1 PSRQRTFSH
10 RGHQITMNLL
20 EGCSVSDYI
29 ESAGEFYES
38 PFLESLSG
46 VLSGDGLVVDV
57 GAHIGNHTIYFAR
70 ILGLPVVAFEPN
82 PDAYRLLLANVADN
96 DVEDLVECHNIAL
109 SDFEGTVHMSPSDVS
124 NAGSMSVTEEVATD
138 ATDGIEVLAAP
149 LDTFHARLDGCT
161 YLKIDVEGHEAAVLR
176 GAIRVLQTYFPHLSV
191 EVLSLDQF
199 DAVSALLGESY
210 VPVGLFNA
218 SPTVLFQHTDSS
230 NRVMQNSLVRYGI
243 DSALSYQ
250 QRRNWYVDQKEAA
263 DRLRN
268 ELAVQA
274 AIASAFE
281 TQTLELQEDS
291 GRSVPQLDR
300 SRIRALLESR
310 PPDSKQSR
318 VLIVE
323 LGGQHLPAA
332 LLSLFYGAVDVVR
345 LRSKV
350 LVMSRFVGGQQH
362 ASARH
367 ILHSDVGEGAAALIS
382 LFCEQGN
389 PEFGEI
395 SALVMI
401 NPEERSPVAAN
412 VVDLIPGP
420 YLALVNDPE
429 YHYPFLRFWVA
440 AEAVFVSGP
449 GVLDH
454 WEDTHVVPAR
464 ILAIH
469 DLETVI
475 GAVDDLLVDE
485 APIVFET
492 LNKNGATDHKVLL
505 VSYFAPPT
513 TPVSVQRLSYWKD
526 SLEVIA
532 KGRDRAMSVSWLTA
546 TAAAAGQDSVMVVP
560 DPGELRVG
568 DDTWGLIRRLREL
581 GLDRL
586 GASWN
591 EGIANFLDTSDHRFD
606 TVVMSGNPFYYFL
619 MAPLF
624 KECWGSRVV
633 LDFRDPFAW
642 NPRFNLS
649 VDQRAHL
656 MDLERQMV
664 DACDAVVSVNED
676 CLRQISPQTHRTR
689 VTVANGFN
697 GEVVDRVLGLA
708 STSSST
714 GPGVRIVYSG
724 TVFRNLPLDP
734 ILDALPP
741 GGMIL
746 EHYGR
751 DYSHSN
757 AIKYHP
763 NGRAIGLLPYE
774 AMVAE
779 MANADAGLVL
789 TTGESSTQ
797 TTKIFDYIACDLD
810 IIVVTNGDLRTGN
823 LHETTNGLEGV
834 FWVRNDPND
843 LRTFFASYVPTE
855 SKRKQRKEFSR
866 KVQTERLVDLILSL
880 EDS

>member
-1 PSRQRTFSH
+1 
-10 RGHQITMNLL
+10 MNLL
-20 EGCSVSDYI
+20 EGCSVSDHI

-46 VLSGDGLVVDV
+46 ILSGDGMVVDV

-70 ILGLPVVAFEPN
+70 ILGLRVVAFEPN
-82 PDAYRLLLANVADN
+82 PEAYRMLLANVAAN
-96 DVEDLVECHNIAL
+96 YVADLVECHNMAV
-109 SDFEGTVHMSPSDVS
+109 SDVEGTVRMYPSDVS
-124 NAGSMSVTEEVATD
+124 NAGSMAVTEEGSTD
-138 ATDGIEVLAAP
+138 APDGIEVLAAP
-149 LDTFHARLDGCT
+149 LDTFHARLEGCT
-161 YLKIDVEGHEAAVLR
+161 FLKIDVEGHEAAVLR
-176 GAIRVLQTYFPHLSV
+176 GANRVLQTYSPALSV

-199 DAVSALLGESY
+199 DTVSSLLGESY

-218 SPTVLFQHTDSS
+218 SPTVLFQQTETS
-230 NRVMQNSLVRYGI
+230 NHVMQTSLVRYGI

-250 QRRNWYVDQKEAA
+250 QRRNWYVEQKEAA
-263 DRLRN
+263 DRLRK

-281 TQTLELQEDS
+281 TQTSELQEDS
-291 GRSVPQLDR
+291 GSSVPQLDR

-310 PPDSKQSR
+310 PPDSMQRR

-323 LGGQHLPAA
+323 LGYQHLPAA

-350 LVMSRFVGGQQH
+350 LVMSRFVGGKQE

-367 ILHSDVGEGAAALIS
+367 ILHSDVGEGAPALIS
-382 LFCEQGN
+382 LFCEKGDH
-389 PEFGEI
+389 EFGEV

-420 YLALVNDPE
+420 YLALVNDPA
-429 YHYPFLRFWVA
+429 YHYSFLRFWVA

-475 GAVDDLLVDE
+475 AAIDDLLVEED
-485 APIVFET
+485 PIVFEAPDE
-492 LNKNGATDHKVLL
+492 NGATEHKVLL
-505 VSYFAPPT
+505 VSYFAQPT
-513 TPVSVQRLSYWKD
+513 TPVSVQRLTYWKD
-526 SLEVIA
+526 SLEAIA

-546 TAAAAGQDSVMVVP
+546 TAAAAGQDSVIVVP

-568 DDTWGLIRRLREL
+568 DDTWALIRGLREL

-591 EGIANFLDTSDHRFD
+591 EGIASFLETTDQRFD
-606 TVVMSGNPFYYFL
+606 TVVLSGNPFYYFL
-619 MAPLF
+619 MAPFF
-624 KECWGSRVV
+624 KECWGSSIV

-649 VDQRAHL
+649 VEQRAHL

-664 DACDAVVSVNED
+664 EGCDAVVSVNED

-689 VTVANGFN
+689 VTVANGYN
-697 GEVVDRVLGLA
+697 GEVVDRALKRVGTRI
-708 STSSST
+708 STD
-714 GPGVRIVYSG
+714 PGVRIVYSG
-724 TVFRNLPLDP
+724 TVFRNLPLDS
-734 ILDALPP
+734 ILAALPP
-741 GGMIL
+741 AGMIL

-751 DYSHSN
+751 DYSHSG

-763 NGRAIGLLPYE
+763 SGRAIGLLPYE

-810 IIVVTNGDLRTGN
+810 IIVITNGDLRTGN
-823 LHETTNGLEGV
+823 LHETTKDLEGV
-834 FWVRNDPND
+834 FWVRNDPDD
-843 LRTFFASYVPTE
+843 LRTFFASYMPTG
-855 SKRKQRKEFSR
+855 SKRKQREKFSR
-866 KVQTERLVDLILSL
+866 KVQTERLADLILSL
-880 EDS
+880 EGS